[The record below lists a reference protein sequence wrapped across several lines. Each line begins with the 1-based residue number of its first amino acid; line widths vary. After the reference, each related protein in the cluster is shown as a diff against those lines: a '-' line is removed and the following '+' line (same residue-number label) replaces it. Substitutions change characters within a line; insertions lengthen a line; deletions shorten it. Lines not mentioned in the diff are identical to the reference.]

1 MGRLSPFLVPRI
13 LANSAAGAVSI
24 RYGLRGPLHSA
35 ATACATGAHAVGDAF
50 RLVRAL
56 PAYKAQAGVSAWLRH
71 ALNSACPDSHV
82 CRELRDSKLCT
93 PLAIVCRCPSSV
105 MQQ

>member
-1 MGRLSPFLVPRI
+1 MPWVAELCRPRHARLSPFLVPRI

-50 RLVRAL
+50 RLVRL
-56 PAYKAQAGVSAWLRH
+56 PALQSCSPYHSSA
-71 ALNSACPDSHV
+71 SH
-82 CRELRDSKLCT
+82 T
-93 PLAIVCRCPSSV
+93 
-105 MQQ
+105 M